1 MDPELHRLYKQFI
14 IAIWSGLKHVPELT
28 EQDGRYI
35 MKVELRSQADRDAV
49 AACKA
54 EILKHSR
61 YAGLSEDEKENAFS
75 RDWAEL
81 SETSTVS

>member
-35 MKVELRSQADRDAV
+35 MKVELRSQADGMRSRPAR
-49 AACKA
+49 
-54 EILKHSR
+54 LKS
-61 YAGLSEDEKENAFS
+61 
-75 RDWAEL
+75 
-81 SETSTVS
+81 